1 MKHDLPVGQVRTFG
15 KYGDMYFIN
24 ESAKID
30 ENGKMLI
37 EIEIVKG
44 TESEIWFYPREEIL
58 DDPIKL

>member
-1 MKHDLPVGQVRTFG
+1 
-15 KYGDMYFIN
+15 MYFIN

-37 EIEIVKG
+37 EIEILKG
-44 TESEIWFYPREEIL
+44 TESEIWFYSREEIL